1 MLLLLTITRLRSIIS
16 SSINLADVFFISR
29 WENQERRFKKNTE
42 NGKKPEG
49 ETYLAKERARQK
61 KNYIKVEDLKSDD
74 AKKRREKTRERERK
88 HRQAKK
94 EMAKNGLIVAVD
106 FRKKR
111 QEKSALSNF

>member
-1 MLLLLTITRLRSIIS
+1 MGKPRAQVQKECR
-16 SSINLADVFFISR
+16 
-29 WENQERRFKKNTE
+29 ERKKT
-42 NGKKPEG
+42 KEG

-74 AKKRREKTRERERK
+74 AKKRREKTRERVRK

-94 EMAKNGLIVAVD
+94 EMAKNGLIVAMD

-111 QEKSALSNF
+111 QEERPFKFLNQNGLQP

>member
-1 MLLLLTITRLRSIIS
+1 MGKPRAQVQKEYR
-16 SSINLADVFFISR
+16 
-29 WENQERRFKKNTE
+29 ERKKT
-42 NGKKPEG
+42 KEG

-74 AKKRREKTRERERK
+74 AKKRREKIRERVRK

-94 EMAKNGLIVAVD
+94 EMAKNGFIVAMD

>member
-1 MLLLLTITRLRSIIS
+1 MGKPRAQVQKEYR
-16 SSINLADVFFISR
+16 
-29 WENQERRFKKNTE
+29 ERKKT
-42 NGKKPEG
+42 KEG

-74 AKKRREKTRERERK
+74 AKKRREKTRERVRK

-94 EMAKNGLIVAVD
+94 EMAKNGLIVAMD